1 MSISDIKLLLAG
13 PIHPAKL
20 YKKSDE
26 IIARTVAKNLGRRCS
41 EERKQKISA
50 KLKGKKHSKETRAK
64 RSASGLLRA
73 PPSQETREKLSSALK
88 GRDPYWSHKSIRT
101 PLGLFNSIK
110 EAVTAHACGPNT
122 VTNRIKRGEPGYEY
136 V

>member
-1 MSISDIKLLLAG
+1 MSMSDIELLLAG

-50 KLKGKKHSKETRAK
+50 KLKGRNLSQEHRSKISAAGLTRAPASKETRAK
-64 RSASGLLRA
+64 
-73 PPSQETREKLSSALK
+73 LSKANK
-88 GRDPYWSHKSIRT
+88 GRNNYWSHKSIRT

-122 VTNRIKRGEPGYEY
+122 ITNRIKRGEPGYEY
-136 V
+136 A